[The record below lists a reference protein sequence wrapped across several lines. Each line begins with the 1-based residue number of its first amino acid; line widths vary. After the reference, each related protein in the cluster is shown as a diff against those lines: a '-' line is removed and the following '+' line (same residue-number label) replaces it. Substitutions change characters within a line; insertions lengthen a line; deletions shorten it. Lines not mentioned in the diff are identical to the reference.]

1 MILFRQMQ
9 SSAVLQCPRNIAHC
23 LFQRQ
28 PIITVG
34 IAVIFFLYYTA
45 PAHSIETA
53 TPAGKFEVNAQ
64 EIRYLAVKGDTLITL
79 AQYFTGNPNNWAAIG
94 KLNKIG
100 NDRRIPVGSLIRIPA
115 EYFPDEASEARVV
128 ALAGQATVSKKATD
142 ARPLAIGDALQE
154 GDQIS
159 TGKNGFLSLALADQS
174 RVSIPSNSRV
184 ALAVL
189 RKQKYTQSPRTEI
202 RLLDG
207 RVESKV
213 TPLSDNKGRFEVTSP
228 LAIAGVRGTHFRVAL
243 GDANT
248 ALDEDAKPTSQTTR
262 VANEVL
268 EGSVAVSKDVGKG
281 VDKGVDKGFN
291 KQAKKNALLLSSG
304 NGNIVDAKS
313 IGKATLLLP
322 PPQLQAGFELQEKPS
337 CQFTVISAPRAVR
350 YRMQISTDS
359 AAQNILQEALSKDGR
374 FKFEGLD
381 DKDYFLR
388 ATAIDE
394 MGLEGLPTIA
404 AFKLKARPEPP
415 FSVQPKRK
423 HRGNGVEFVW
433 TEASQAQASRLQ
445 VARDLAFKDIVLDQF
460 PIQGVSHNLAELKP
474 GQYFW
479 RVASIADKQGRP
491 DQGPFGDAQT
501 LQLLPPQSLGALTD
515 TGGNTLNFAW
525 PSEPGQRFLIQIA
538 RDAAFTN
545 LFLNQ
550 ELTQP
555 ELSIAR
561 PAAGVYYIRVRA
573 TDPDGYVGAFSGTQ
587 KLTLHTRWVNAYGDP
602 VESSSGNV
610 RSNF

>member
-1 MILFRQMQ
+1 MIFSRQMQ
-9 SSAVLQCPRNIAHC
+9 SNAVFQWPRKIAHRLTQHKKFSQVGFAFI
-23 LFQRQ
+23 LFLHFA
-28 PIITVG
+28 
-34 IAVIFFLYYTA
+34 AVAQSTEA
-45 PAHSIETA
+45 VA
-53 TPAGKFEVNAQ
+53 PAGKFEVNAQ
-64 EIRYLAVKGDTLITL
+64 EIRYLAVKGDTLIAL

-128 ALAGQATVSKKATD
+128 ALAGQAKVSKKAAD

-248 ALDEDAKPTSQTTR
+248 VLEEDTKPTSQTAR

-268 EGSVAVSKDVGKG
+268 EGSVAVSKEVSKQGSKE
-281 VDKGVDKGFN
+281 VS
-291 KQAKKNALLLSSG
+291 KQAKKNVLILPSG
-304 NGNIVDAKS
+304 NGNIVDAKN
-313 IGKATLLLP
+313 IGKAALLLP
-322 PPQLQAGFELQEKPS
+322 PPQLQGAFQLQEKPS
-337 CQFTVISAPRAVR
+337 CQFTLMPAPKAVR
-350 YRMQISTDS
+350 YRMQISTDG

-374 FKFEGLD
+374 FKFEGLED
-381 DKDYFLR
+381 NDYFLR

-394 MGLEGLPTIA
+394 MGLEGLPMIA

-415 FSVQPKRK
+415 FSVQPKKK
-423 HRGNGVEFVW
+423 HRGNGVEFMW
-433 TEASQAQASRLQ
+433 TEASQTQASRLQ
-445 VARDLAFKDIVLDQF
+445 VARDMAFKDIVLDQS
-460 PIQGVSHNLAELKP
+460 PIQGVGHNLAELKP

-479 RVASIADKQGRP
+479 RVASIANKNGQA
-491 DQGPFGDAQT
+491 DQGPFGDAQA

-515 TGGNTLNFAW
+515 TGGNMLNFAW
-525 PSEPGQRFLIQIA
+525 PSEPGQGFLIQIA

-550 ELTQP
+550 ELAQA

-561 PAAGVYYIRVRA
+561 PPAGVYYIRVRA

-587 KLTLHTRWVNAYGDP
+587 KLTIHTRWVNTYGDP

-610 RSNF
+610 RTNF

>member
-1 MILFRQMQ
+1 MILSRQRPL
-9 SSAVLQCPRNIAHC
+9 STE
-23 LFQRQ
+23 FQRQ
-28 PIITVG
+28 CK
-34 IAVIFFLYYTA
+34 IAHRLFQHKRFFTFSFAVVLCLHCTL
-45 PAHSIETA
+45 PAHSSEPA
-53 TPAGKFEVNAQ
+53 VPAGQFEVSAQ
-64 EIRYLAVKGDTLITL
+64 EIRYIAVKGDTLIAL

-100 NDRRIPVGSLIRIPA
+100 NDRRIPVGSMIRIPA

-128 ALAGQATVSKKATD
+128 ALAGPANVVTKAAA
-142 ARPLAIGDALQE
+142 ARPLNIGDTLQE
-154 GDQIS
+154 GDRIS

-202 RLLDG
+202 RLIDG

-213 TPLSDNKGRFEVTSP
+213 TPLNDNKGRFEVTSP

-248 ALDEDAKPTSQTTR
+248 ALEEDAKPTSRIAR

-268 EGSVAVSKDVGKG
+268 EGSVAISKEASKEV
-281 VDKGVDKGFN
+281 N
-291 KQAKKNALLLSSG
+291 KQGNKNALILSSG
-304 NGNIVDAKS
+304 NGNIVDAKN
-313 IGKATLLLP
+313 IGKAALLLP
-322 PPQLQAGFELQEKPS
+322 PPQLQGAFQLQEKPS
-337 CQFTVISAPRAVR
+337 CQFTLMPAPKAAR

-381 DKDYFLR
+381 DNDYFLR

-394 MGLEGLPTIA
+394 MGLEGLPTTV

-415 FSVQPKRK
+415 FSVQPKKK

-445 VARDLAFKDIVLDQF
+445 VARDLEFKDIVLDQS
-460 PIQGVSHNLAELKP
+460 PIQGISFTIAELKP
-474 GQYFW
+474 GHYFW
-479 RVASIADKQGRP
+479 RVASIANKQGQA
-491 DQGPFGDAQT
+491 DQGPFGDAQA
-501 LQLLPPQSLGALTD
+501 LHLLPPQSLGALAD
-515 TGGNTLNFAW
+515 TGGNMLNFAW
-525 PSEPGQRFLIQIA
+525 PSEPGQGFLIQIA
-538 RDAAFTN
+538 RDAAFAN

-550 ELTQP
+550 ELTQA

-587 KLTLHTRWVNAYGDP
+587 KLTIHTRWVNAYGDP

-610 RSNF
+610 RTNF

>member
-9 SSAVLQCPRNIAHC
+9 SNAVLQCPRKIAHR

-34 IAVIFFLYYTA
+34 IALIFFLYYTA

-64 EIRYLAVKGDTLITL
+64 EIRYLAVKGDTLIAL
-79 AQYFTGNPNNWAAIG
+79 AHYFTGNPNNWAAIG

-128 ALAGQATVSKKATD
+128 ALAGQATVSNKATD

-248 ALDEDAKPTSQTTR
+248 VLEEDTKPTSQTAR

-268 EGSVAVSKDVGKG
+268 EGSVAVSKEDNKEVS
-281 VDKGVDKGFN
+281 
-291 KQAKKNALLLSSG
+291 KQAKKNVLILPSG

-313 IGKATLLLP
+313 IGKAASLLP
-322 PPQLQAGFELQEKPS
+322 PPQLQGAFQLQEKPS
-337 CQFTVISAPRAVR
+337 CQFTLMPAPKAIR
-350 YRMQISTDS
+350 YRMQISTDG

-374 FKFEGLD
+374 FKFEGLED
-381 DKDYFLR
+381 NDYFLR

-394 MGLEGLPTIA
+394 MGLEGLPMIA

-415 FSVQPKRK
+415 FSVQPKKK

-445 VARDLAFKDIVLDQF
+445 VARDIAFKDIVLDQS

-479 RVASIADKQGRP
+479 RVASIANKNGQA
-491 DQGPFGDAQT
+491 DQGPFGDAQA

-515 TGGNTLNFAW
+515 TGGNMLNFAW
-525 PSEPGQRFLIQIA
+525 PSEPGQGFLIQIA

-545 LFLNQ
+545 LFLIQ
-550 ELTQP
+550 ELAQA

-561 PAAGVYYIRVRA
+561 PPAGVYYIRVRA

-587 KLTLHTRWVNAYGDP
+587 KLTIHTRWVNTYGDP

-610 RSNF
+610 RTNF